1 MTPVKLTPVNTA
13 WQTRPMNG
21 GRVLASLLLFLLALS
36 ATGTVFWLWTTG
48 QPAAVI
54 WVSLTLWLTA
64 LVAGGAFC
72 LLSLGHQP

>member
-48 QPAAVI
+48 QPIAAL
-54 WVSLTLWLTA
+54 WVGLTLWLTV
-64 LVAGGAFC
+64 LVAGMSFW
-72 LLSLGHQP
+72 LLSLGRQS